1 MSKLEQLQ
9 DAVHILHNVYQPEI
23 DNNQNIKNALL
34 NLIDVLHMEDLTA
47 C

>member
-9 DAVHILHNVYQPEI
+9 DAVHILHKAYQPEI

-34 NLIDVLHMEDLTA
+34 NLIDVLHMEELTA

>member
-9 DAVHILHNVYQPEI
+9 DAVHILHKVYQPEI
-23 DNNQNIKNALL
+23 DSNQNIKNAVL
-34 NLIDVLHMEDLTA
+34 NLIDVLHMEDLTE

>member
-9 DAVHILHNVYQPEI
+9 DAVYILHKVYQPEI